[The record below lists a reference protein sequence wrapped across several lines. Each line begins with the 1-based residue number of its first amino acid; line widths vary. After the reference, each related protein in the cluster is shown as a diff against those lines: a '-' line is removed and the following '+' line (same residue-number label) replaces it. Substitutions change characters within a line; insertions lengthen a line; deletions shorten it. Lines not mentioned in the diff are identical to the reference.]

1 MLSIRPPSEEHLAS
15 VQVTKPVVD
24 LITSQSPGKSS
35 ATACREHSVLTAVLS
50 CALAIKKH
58 KLARHQADLEK
69 VQQLKSES
77 LLPQQQALLSIAGEK
92 GVSSW
97 LTSDPALDEGTTL
110 NKSDFR
116 DAICLRYGFPLDGIP
131 LTCVCGQAFSV
142 DHAMTCPCGGYPS
155 ARHDEVRDVLADAMR
170 SVFREV
176 ETEPQLLPYAEKD
189 LSGKTAN
196 RAPEARLDLKV
207 KSFWTRDQAAFF
219 DVRVTHPKSSL
230 QTLPELQRQ
239 LERNER
245 EKKRQYC
252 QRVNL
257 IDRGVFTPLVFTTNG
272 LVGQECNR
280 CLKRSSSA

>member
-1 MLSIRPPSEEHLAS
+1 
-15 VQVTKPVVD
+15 
-24 LITSQSPGKSS
+24 
-35 ATACREHSVLTAVLS
+35 
-50 CALAIKKH
+50 
-58 KLARHQADLEK
+58 
-69 VQQLKSES
+69 
-77 LLPQQQALLSIAGEK
+77 
-92 GVSSW
+92 
-97 LTSDPALDEGTTL
+97 
-110 NKSDFR
+110 
-116 DAICLRYGFPLDGIP
+116 
-131 LTCVCGQAFSV
+131 
-142 DHAMTCPCGGYPS
+142 
-155 ARHDEVRDVLADAMR
+155 MR

-176 ETEPQLLPYAEKD
+176 ETEPQLLPYAEED

-196 RAPEARLDLKV
+196 RAPEARLDFKV

-280 CLKRSSSA
+280 CLKSLASAIARKNADLSYSKIITHLRTRLSFSLLRWCITCIRGSRTSYTARKSDFLASCKLVR